1 MKLNN
6 KNKKVVPVVAI
17 PLVALVLLVAAMM
30 SAGAAPTGGVH
41 VPPGAIVDS
50 PNARMANDT
59 PPRPVPA
66 APQLPTAAQPG
77 AVTETFDGGPLDA
90 WQGISDASVNWVPR
104 DGRLQEDL
112 PITQGPSENQ
122 ALFVTKDTTFAN
134 GTLEAEFYPTAG
146 SPVGMVVRGSDQGYY
161 NIVLDM
167 NVSTNTVSKAQIER
181 VTPAGTEVIATAPFS
196 TYPGYNLEQWQY
208 MKVSAQGN
216 TISVSVGGN
225 QIMSATDSSSSALS
239 SGWAG
244 VWTLAD
250 LGASFDNIRI
260 QRNAGR

>member
-1 MKLNN
+1 LKLN
-6 KNKKVVPVVAI
+6 NKKVVPVVAI
-17 PLVALVLLVAAMM
+17 PLVALILLVAAMM
-30 SAGAAPTGGVH
+30 SAGAAPTGGIH

-59 PPRPVPA
+59 APRPVPA

-90 WQGISDASVNWVPR
+90 WQGISDASVNWVASE
-104 DGRLQEDL
+104 GRLQEDL
-112 PITQGPSENQ
+112 PITQGPSEDQ
-122 ALFVTKDTTFAN
+122 ALFVTKDTGFAN
-134 GTLEAEFYPTAG
+134 GTIEAEFYPTAG
-146 SPVGMVVRGSDQGYY
+146 SPVGMVVRGSDHGYY
-161 NIVLDM
+161 NIVLNM

-196 TYPGYNLEQWQY
+196 SYPGYNLEQWQDLL
-208 MKVSAQGN
+208 VSAQGN
-216 TISVSVGGN
+216 TITVSVGGN
-225 QIMSATDSSSSALS
+225 QIMSATDTGSSALS

-250 LGASFDNIRI
+250 RGASFDNIRI